1 MRRAP
6 GSEAVRARPKV
17 LLVYRLQHHGDRSL
31 RHLVLEGR
39 NAERPLRAVHL
50 GDVRPA
56 HRRCLVAAGFDAI
69 EEVHKV
75 DLQVRLVCGRRHTVD
90 AGRAVLA
97 GQLVRL
103 LHPFQVDDVVQR
115 GQHLS
120 RLAPRQ
126 FGYPSPFRG
135 QVCRAHVPSHV
146 SRRWLS
152 PRDAFLPSFGSRRAR
167 FPALGGTM
175 KALRLPIRV
184 SMAAYW
190 FASTAHGYL
199 LVRVRRSA
207 PGRSEVLFQ
216 AGALGQPVP
225 DLSGSLFAGWE
236 SNPLDRCEWFQL
248 VLTIIRPSCSPDAT
262 NLRSLFCSLPLA
274 LYLILHFPFLSLG
287 ASRRMFFVS
296 TPETRGWGA
305 PTGASDACEAP
316 GFACHDRHAGAS
328 TEAPRVPSYGT
339 LASRRSTVAIFGPGP
354 CSPLSGI
361 PSGIVPRPCSPHGSS
376 LPEGAGLAGLLRRGS
391 KPRRGRHASLRLSGS
406 PHEAPLDERG

>member
-17 LLVYRLQHHGDRSL
+17 LLVYRLQHHGD
-31 RHLVLEGR
+31 
-39 NAERPLRAVHL
+39 
-50 GDVRPA
+50 
-56 HRRCLVAAGFDAI
+56 
-69 EEVHKV
+69 
-75 DLQVRLVCGRRHTVD
+75 
-90 AGRAVLA
+90 RAVLA

-225 DLSGSLFAGWE
+225 DLSGSLYVDAIGTSQVFRRSLPVPLLRSGTPVEPTCPRHTGHVDAAPAGWTAKA
-236 SNPLDRCEWFQL
+236 SAKSDFGANTQLRHPL
-248 VLTIIRPSCSPDAT
+248 P
-262 NLRSLFCSLPLA
+262 
-274 LYLILHFPFLSLG
+274 Y
-287 ASRRMFFVS
+287 ASRGRCR
-296 TPETRGWGA
+296 TRA
-305 PTGASDACEAP
+305 
-316 GFACHDRHAGAS
+316 R
-328 TEAPRVPSYGT
+328 
-339 LASRRSTVAIFGPGP
+339 LASGWPARPLPGG
-354 CSPLSGI
+354 SRTHWIAASGF
-361 PSGIVPRPCSPHGSS
+361 SS
-376 LPEGAGLAGLLRRGS
+376 Y
-391 KPRRGRHASLRLSGS
+391 
-406 PHEAPLDERG
+406 